1 MQYDHLEFPGVVPRT
16 FIGALTVSALSAPAV
31 FSSDLAGGTK
41 LHSQFIGNLEHLLL
55 RLEMKAGDCEGNFG
69 NVSLCESAVRIVLGT
84 LVLGAFAFFRGAVHR
99 KFGFRVSQVLA
110 VLTLSQFHFLFY
122 ASRTLPNTFAL
133 ALGETT
139 QDPSLFL

>member
-1 MQYDHLEFPGVVPRT
+1 MKEPF
-16 FIGALTVSALSAPAV
+16 VSV
-31 FSSDLAGGTK
+31 W
-41 LHSQFIGNLEHLLL
+41 
-55 RLEMKAGDCEGNFG
+55 
-69 NVSLCESAVRIVLGT
+69 SAVRIVLGT

-139 QDPSLFL
+139 RDPSLTFFDWRSFTLSSFGSSFQCFWHSAFGSMRGQVC